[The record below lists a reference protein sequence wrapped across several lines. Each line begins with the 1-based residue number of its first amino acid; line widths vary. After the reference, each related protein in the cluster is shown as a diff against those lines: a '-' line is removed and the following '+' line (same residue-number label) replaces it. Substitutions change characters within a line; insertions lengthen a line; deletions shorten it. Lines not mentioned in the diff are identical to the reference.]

1 MIVDRDELRALR
13 QGKIDEVLVRQRP
26 PAIGAIVPLQV
37 GVGKRA
43 SCHARVEDHW
53 PITSGD
59 HEGCHAVRL
68 TEVVR
73 EVPTRFLGKSGY
85 TTDPDLAKRDEEG
98 SPEWA
103 PPSDWGD
110 PGVEL
115 RARERQ
121 DRADDRLSRRI
132 EKVVGAKEFDRL
144 LAMARERGVDIRSD
158 LRVINKRL
166 EAIAK
171 KVEDGREAA

>member
-13 QGKIDEVLVRQRP
+13 QGKIDEVLIRQRP
-26 PAIGAIVPLQV
+26 PAIGAIVPLQS

-73 EVPTRFLGKSGY
+73 EEPTRYLGKTGY

-98 SPEWA
+98 NPEWA
-103 PPSDWGD
+103 PPRGWTDDGKDLRESEHTDRQADALDRLIDLAASD
-110 PGVEL
+110 VEL
-115 RARERQ
+115 
-121 DRADDRLSRRI
+121 DRLQ
-132 EKVVGAKEFDRL
+132 E
-144 LAMARERGVDIRSD
+144 LADARGVDISSD
-158 LRVINKRL
+158 IRVMRKRVT
-166 EAIAK
+166 AIKAK
-171 KVEDGREAA
+171 ISAGRQAA